1 MEEPH
6 DGQCRV
12 VYHCPDLDPPLS
24 ELYTPIAPPI
34 ASPAEEDPRPPLEH
48 VYSNVR
54 RLLDQDQ
61 GNFAQVFVSS
71 DLQQCLLTLGEFDR
85 RSPTAVLVESK
96 TSGADGLS
104 TDALAFLRKLATG
117 CQSGHYQRHVMPFVL
132 VASNLSLDS
141 GEPLE
146 STYSEA
152 GALDVVR
159 SPLDSHSIDRLIG
172 RVKDLTRPSARN
184 LGSSMART
192 LVAHIANVTR
202 PELACHRPDEIL
214 STQRKAAIEAAVAQ
228 WHFPAHEF
236 DMDELTYGALVMLEH
251 ILRAPALEAYRMP
264 RAHLMTFLMAARREY
279 KHEREVHY
287 HNWRHAVDVTQ
298 SLYVFLCDVR
308 LCPPSVLTPVKA
320 KQEPNAVERLLSP
333 VEALVLLVSAI
344 GHDVGHPGVN
354 NAFLVASDHSLARL
368 YNDKSVLEN
377 YHCAAYSQ
385 LLRRHWPAVSS
396 IANFRSM
403 MISTILATD
412 MQRHFEYMGYLSDL
426 KAKVEKSEPDLADWS
441 EKDKSQTRELI
452 MALLLKAA
460 DISNVARPFDISA
473 EWAKTLMNEFAR
485 QGELESELQIPTCL
499 FGGPPDKSDRLAAA
513 QSQKGFMNLFGFPL
527 FRGISEVMPNV
538 SCTLPEL
545 EHNKDVWE
553 RKIVD
558 EKTLREQEG
567 VGTGS
572 PRTYGS
578 VTDSQVEEARMRKRE
593 SEPAVVPTSTPQ
605 TPGSPIRRQ
614 PNIESGRY
622 GSPAK
627 HPASDQRHRLQ
638 LGVSL
643 DDEKRSSTPNLWPSM
658 NGLQLSPTAGASSRR
673 SSKDVALTQLQELGH
688 YAQQNLAPAG
698 SRRGSADAGWQI
710 HQNYPGSRRGSK
722 EESLTTI
729 LVTSQGSPANRGSPA
744 SSQTKITKPGSPSKS
759 IGIAKRQSLRQNQAQ
774 QSQTASGP
782 RYSIPSSRSQTTTS
796 VAATTDQ
803 QSPSTQPSSLAPTD
817 DADAVQTGPQ
827 HSSFSSAPAAISDP
841 FVATGSWPD
850 SMDGAHH
857 SSAPSALPSTPP
869 DLPLIHSTKSDSPR
883 IIARMASGDSAIS
896 RLDPRKSET
905 RVRES
910 RSRSRLRGLKFWK
923 RRRDV
928 SGIDG
933 TATGEYSSS

>member
-1 MEEPH
+1 MRCCRRH
-6 DGQCRV
+6 HNDILLIRLRV
-12 VYHCPDLDPPLS
+12 VFVNSDSQKCLQ
-24 ELYTPIAPPI
+24 T
-34 ASPAEEDPRPPLEH
+34 LE
-48 VYSNVR
+48 
-54 RLLDQDQ
+54 
-61 GNFAQVFVSS
+61 
-71 DLQQCLLTLGEFDR
+71 EFDR
-85 RSPTAVLVESK
+85 LGHTIVLVEFSTSASSK
-96 TSGADGLS
+96 RP
-104 TDALAFLRKLATG
+104 TDALLILRAIASDTE
-117 CQSGHYQRHVMPFVL
+117 SRRYQRHIMPFVL
-132 VASNLSLDS
+132 VATDALADIGPSLETS
-141 GEPLE
+141 
-146 STYSEA
+146 YFEA
-152 GALDVVR
+152 GALDTMR
-159 SPLDSHSIDRLIG
+159 SPLCPDAIDRLVG
-172 RVKDLTRPSARN
+172 RVKELTRPSAKN
-184 LGSSMART
+184 LGSNMARI
-192 LVAHIANVTR
+192 LVDHLVNATKPVT
-202 PELACHRPDEIL
+202 ASHRPDEVL
-214 STQRKAAIEAAVAQ
+214 SSQRKAVVEAAVAQ

-236 DMDELTYGALVMLEH
+236 DMDELSYGALVMLEH
-251 ILRAPALEAYRMP
+251 ILRAPALEAYRIP
-264 RAHLMTFLMAARREY
+264 RPELMTFILAARREY

-298 SLYVFLCDVR
+298 SLYVFLCDVQ
-308 LCPPSVLTPVKA
+308 LCPPSSAAPTTTHVKQ
-320 KQEPNAVERLLSP
+320 KPEPNSVERLLTP
-333 VEALVLLVSAI
+333 IEALILLVSAI

-396 IANFRSM
+396 ISNFRST

-412 MQRHFEYMGYLSDL
+412 MQRHFEYMGYLSEL
-426 KAKVEKSEPDLADWS
+426 KAKVEQSDPELTDWT
-441 EKDKSQTRELI
+441 EKDRAHARELV

-473 EWAKTLMNEFAR
+473 AWAKTLMNEFAR

-553 RKIVD
+553 RKIVE
-558 EKTLREQEG
+558 EKALRENG
-567 VGTGS
+567 GIGTAS

-578 VTDSQVEEARMRKRE
+578 VTDSQVEEARMRKRA
-593 SEPAVVPTSTPQ
+593 SEPAVIPTSVPQ
-605 TPGSPIRRQ
+605 TPSSPARRQ
-614 PNIESGRY
+614 LAIELGTH

-643 DDEKRSSTPNLWPSM
+643 DEEKRSSTPNLWPSL
-658 NGLQLSPTAGASSRR
+658 NGLQLSPTAGGSSRR

-688 YAQQNLAPAG
+688 YAQQTLAPAG
-698 SRRGSADAGWQI
+698 SRRGSADAGWQV

-744 SSQTKITKPGSPSKS
+744 SSQTKISKPGSPSKS
-759 IGIAKRQSLRQNQAQ
+759 ISIAKRHSLRHNQAQ
-774 QSQTASGP
+774 AQSTGGT

-796 VAATTDQ
+796 VAATTEQ

-817 DADAVQTGPQ
+817 DVDGTQAGTQ
-827 HSSFSSAPAAISDP
+827 HGSFSSAPAASSDP
-841 FVATGSWPD
+841 FVASGGWPE
-850 SMDGAHH
+850 SLDGAHH
-857 SSAPSALPSTPP
+857 PSAPSAFPSTPP
-869 DLPLIHSTKSDSPR
+869 EPPLIQCTKSDSPR
-883 IIARMASGDSAIS
+883 IIARMASGDSALS
-896 RLDPRKSET
+896 RLDARKSEPHI
-905 RVRES
+905 RQS

-923 RRRDV
+923 KRRDV

-933 TATGEYSSS
+933 TAPGEHSP